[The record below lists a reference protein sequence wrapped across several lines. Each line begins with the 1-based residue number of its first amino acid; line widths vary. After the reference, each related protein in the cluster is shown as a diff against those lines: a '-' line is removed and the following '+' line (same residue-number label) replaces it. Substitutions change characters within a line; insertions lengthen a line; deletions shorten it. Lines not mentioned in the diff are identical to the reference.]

1 MANNWYF
8 EEKGERVGPFDDR
21 GIKREV
27 AAGRLTADTLV
38 WNERMVDWTPASK
51 TELVNSIPSS
61 PIEPDVEVVEVS
73 DASGASSELPG
84 ANSAADIL
92 QSDSAE
98 VAQCAN
104 CGGMFKND
112 ELVDI
117 DGAPVCADCKPQY
130 LRKLQEGGDV
140 NSVYFRYAGFWIRAL
155 ALFIDGLILT
165 VVQIPLTILFA
176 AAVGAVGSAFDNS
189 ETAGSMAVI
198 LIQIV
203 NMAISMGIQLLYN
216 VIFLVKKGATPGKMA
231 LGLRVINADGS
242 KQISY
247 GKAIGRYFAKMLN
260 GFTLNIGYMM
270 AGWDSEKRGLHD
282 RICDTRVIYTK

>member
-8 EEKGERVGPFDDR
+8 EENGERVGPFDDR
-21 GIKREV
+21 GIKKEA
-27 AAGRLTADTLV
+27 AAGRLSDDTLV
-38 WNERMVDWTPASK
+38 WNEQMVDWTPASH
-51 TELVNSIPSS
+51 TELRNSLSYGAD
-61 PIEPDVEVVEVS
+61 EPDVEVVEVP
-73 DASGASSELPG
+73 DASGSFSSESSDAPAAPLLQ
-84 ANSAADIL
+84 SSSADI
-92 QSDSAE
+92 
-98 VAQCAN
+98 AQCAN

-140 NSVYFRYAGFWIRAL
+140 NSIYFRYAGFWIRAL
-155 ALFIDGLILT
+155 ALILDGLILM
-165 VVQIPLTILFA
+165 VVQIPLSLLFA
-176 AAVGAVGSAFDNS
+176 AAVGAVGAAFGDSEIASAV
-189 ETAGSMAVI
+189 AVI
-198 LIQIV
+198 VIQIV
-203 NMAISMGIQLLYN
+203 NMLFSIGIQLLYD
-216 VIFLVKKGATPGKMA
+216 VLFLVKKGATPGKMA

-270 AGWDSEKRGLHD
+270 AGWDIEKRGLHD
-282 RICDTRVIYTK
+282 RICDTRVIYSK